1 MADIL
6 DVTVIIKRNGRDV
19 AGFPYQKR
27 MVVDEL
33 QSFAYEKATGGGY
46 ETLPTTDTSVLI
58 SSADPAIVAAP
69 VSVTIPANSLSAN
82 FTVAGLVAGTTQL
95 T

>member
-1 MADIL
+1 MDLRAGAELTMADIL

-33 QSFAYEKATGGGY
+33 
-46 ETLPTTDTSVLI
+46 
-58 SSADPAIVAAP
+58 
-69 VSVTIPANSLSAN
+69 
-82 FTVAGLVAGTTQL
+82 
-95 T
+95 